1 MLSANA
7 MFTTRWLAWQVMAS
21 KYVLEGYSISDN
33 SATATLQ
40 VFEFRK
46 VLISYYVKSII
57 YYAIRSP
64 KLLNWLQSV
73 AIEEALEHTLDRQFV
88 DLDPVF
94 NHNLD
99 DDYDFRAAGITRA
112 SFWNVYGEW
121 IQFCC
126 EKRRQ
131 QMQAALNEK
140 STPKKT
146 VPTPAATVPTTTAP
160 SAGLPPGPLP
170 VVAPLQSSMASTS
183 AGNGGGTTARVA
195 FGEGV
200 FTVKQDGQTSGSSA
214 VPPPQQSS
222 KSEGE
227 SSANGGGGAG
237 PTTSSGT
244 SNGNGN
250 GGSTNQQFFVSGR
263 DSLVTSLCMALALLA
278 RRTLATASHSST
290 CGVEFFLHGLHALF
304 KGDFRITST
313 RDEWVFADME
323 LLHGVVAPAV
333 RMSLKLHQDHFLC
346 PDEYDDYGAL
356 FNAIDYHTK
365 ELVISHEADPLWRNA
380 VLRGTPNLLALRHV
394 MDDGSDEYRV
404 IRLSKRFLS
413 FRVIKLNRECV
424 RGLWAGQQQ
433 ELIYLRNRN
442 PERGSIQNAKQA
454 LRNIINSSCDQPIG
468 YPIYVSPLTTSYAET
483 NPQLCRIIGGE
494 ITLEKI
500 QHMLISFW
508 NRVRQRCREGCSS
521 GSAIIDNEM
530 GEIQGVYCNTPTPNN
545 TLSGTAGTLS
555 YGSQNMSLSG
565 AAAANRG
572 SLASINKP
580 TSSTL
585 LAGFLNRER
594 DSERDTLRDRAGV
607 TKRNMSS
614 SSKDR
619 IDRALAASK
628 RESFKEAL
636 ASGSGGLAAA
646 SGSNNS
652 SLKQQESVES
662 TSNAKSNA
670 SSSVNLNMP
679 PSNSGMTSSSV
690 MFTLSPPGDNSYTIF
705 SMTEG
710 GLHQQ
715 QQGATGSSGS
725 GGIVERSMDLK
736 AMREKSRSGDGE
748 DSAPASTQWVN
759 APPAIGLNRKVI
771 IVDAAQIYDCLDLGR
786 RIDVIWPSEQFRSL
800 GGRSSWKE
808 WTPQE
813 GMVGIT
819 VHYWQPNHPDHHFR
833 SNVNRTI
840 LLVRIGERFVPIGE
854 KGVKEYNTIGL
865 MGTGM
870 SKQSSTEGVPVPV
883 TVSEEL
889 PAVPPLEVA
898 DAVVCCVVEADGG
911 KAANDSQPAEVDST
925 VAIV

>member
-1 MLSANA
+1 M
-7 MFTTRWLAWQVMAS
+7 
-21 KYVLEGYSISDN
+21 
-33 SATATLQ
+33 
-40 VFEFRK
+40 
-46 VLISYYVKSII
+46 
-57 YYAIRSP
+57 RSFI
-64 KLLNWLQSV
+64 NV
-73 AIEEALEHTLDRQFV
+73 
-88 DLDPVF
+88 
-94 NHNLD
+94 
-99 DDYDFRAAGITRA
+99 
-112 SFWNVYGEW
+112 SF
-121 IQFCC
+121 Q
-126 EKRRQ
+126 
-131 QMQAALNEK
+131 
-140 STPKKT
+140 
-146 VPTPAATVPTTTAP
+146 
-160 SAGLPPGPLP
+160 
-170 VVAPLQSSMASTS
+170 
-183 AGNGGGTTARVA
+183 
-195 FGEGV
+195 
-200 FTVKQDGQTSGSSA
+200 
-214 VPPPQQSS
+214 
-222 KSEGE
+222 
-227 SSANGGGGAG
+227 
-237 PTTSSGT
+237 
-244 SNGNGN
+244 
-250 GGSTNQQFFVSGR
+250 GR

-565 AAAANRG
+565 AAANRG

-636 ASGSGGLAAA
+636 ASGSGLAAA
-646 SGSNNS
+646 TASDSNNS

-679 PSNSGMTSSSV
+679 SNSSGLTSSV

-710 GLHQQ
+710 QQ
-715 QQGATGSSGS
+715 QQQNQQQPGTGSSG
-725 GGIVERSMDLK
+725 IVDRSMDLR
-736 AMREKSRSGDGE
+736 AMKEKSRSGDGE

-771 IVDAAQIYDCLDLGR
+771 IVDAAQ
-786 RIDVIWPSEQFRSL
+786 
-800 GGRSSWKE
+800 
-808 WTPQE
+808 
-813 GMVGIT
+813 
-819 VHYWQPNHPDHHFR
+819 
-833 SNVNRTI
+833 
-840 LLVRIGERFVPIGE
+840 
-854 KGVKEYNTIGL
+854 
-865 MGTGM
+865 
-870 SKQSSTEGVPVPV
+870 
-883 TVSEEL
+883 VS
-889 PAVPPLEVA
+889 
-898 DAVVCCVVEADGG
+898 C
-911 KAANDSQPAEVDST
+911 
-925 VAIV
+925 

>member
-1 MLSANA
+1 
-7 MFTTRWLAWQVMAS
+7 MAS

-64 KLLNWLQSV
+64 KLLNWLQSQ

-99 DDYDFRAAGITRA
+99 DDYDFRAAGVTRA

-126 EKRRQ
+126 EKKRQ

-140 STPKKT
+140 NTPKKNP
-146 VPTPAATVPTTTAP
+146 VPGAGVASTTA
-160 SAGLPPGPLP
+160 A
-170 VVAPLQSSMASTS
+170 ANA
-183 AGNGGGTTARVA
+183 TTV
-195 FGEGV
+195 
-200 FTVKQDGQTSGSSA
+200 SSA
-214 VPPPQQSS
+214 SANDASAKTATDGETPKEQSEQQSS
-222 KSEGE
+222 GTRPNLPERGE
-227 SSANGGGGAG
+227 SSTNGAA
-237 PTTSSGT
+237 TSSSGNNGSSIAGT
-244 SNGNGN
+244 S
-250 GGSTNQQFFVSGR
+250 SQPFFSSSR
-263 DSLVTSLCMALALLA
+263 ESLVTSLCMALALLA
-278 RRTLATASHSST
+278 RRTLATASHSSS

-346 PDEYDDYGAL
+346 PDEYDDYEAL

-500 QHMLISFW
+500 VVMVNGFF

-565 AAAANRG
+565 AANRG

-585 LAGFLNRER
+585 LAGLLIRER
-594 DSERDTLRDRAGV
+594 DAERDVLRDRAGV
-607 TKRNMSS
+607 TKRNLSS
-614 SSKDR
+614 NSKDR

-636 ASGSGGLAAA
+636 ASGSGLGAAA
-646 SGSNNS
+646 AAGSGGVGSSNNS

-662 TSNAKSNA
+662 TSGGNAKSNA
-670 SSSVNLNMP
+670 SSSMNLNAP
-679 PSNSGMTSSSV
+679 NTSATTSAPANSGSV
-690 MFTLSPPGDNSYTIF
+690 MLTLSPPSENSYTIF
-705 SMTEG
+705 SMTEV
-710 GLHQQ
+710 
-715 QQGATGSSGS
+715 SSAERLDGS
-725 GGIVERSMDLK
+725 GG
-736 AMREKSRSGDGE
+736 ASGMALAKDRANRANTDTDE
-748 DSAPASTQWVN
+748 PSQTQWINV
-759 APPAIGLNRKVI
+759 PPAIGLNRKVI

-786 RIDVIWPSEQFRSL
+786 RIDVTWPNEQFRSY
-800 GGRSSWKE
+800 GGRSSWKD
-808 WTPQE
+808 WQPQE
-813 GMVGIT
+813 GMVGNT

-840 LLVRIGERFVPIGE
+840 MLMKIGERYVPIGE
-854 KGVKEYNTIGL
+854 KGLKEYNTIGL
-865 MGTGM
+865 VPASGAVGSGSGSGSGSSSSASVVATGSV
-870 SKQSSTEGVPVPV
+870 SKQPSTEAPLTVGST
-883 TVSEEL
+883 TVSDSFATTSSPPQATSLTLVEHPECICDDPSATTAKPDS
-889 PAVPPLEVA
+889 PAVSSDPTLV
-898 DAVVCCVVEADGG
+898 
-911 KAANDSQPAEVDST
+911 
-925 VAIV
+925 